1 MNAGPYRY
9 GHDVP
14 ARPRSGTRTPNLH
27 SAAARI
33 VLWDAASQSVRI
45 LVDSGVF
52 AELRAELLRRIPVHN
67 PDWTDYNASDPGV
80 TLLELL
86 AYLGEDLFHRF
97 NQLAESAC
105 SRSSTRLC
113 ARPES
118 ALVRTGQR
126 PAHGTGRPAKASPS
140 PLIPADVLPA

>member
-1 MNAGPYRY
+1 M
-9 GHDVP
+9 P
-14 ARPRSGTRTPNLH
+14 ARSRSGTRTTSLPG
-27 SAAARI
+27 AAARI

-52 AELRAELLRRIPVHN
+52 AELRDELLRRIPVHN

-86 AYLGEDLFHRF
+86 AYLGEDLLHRF
-97 NQLAESAC
+97 NQIAEPAC
-105 SRSSTRLC
+105 SSFSTQLC

-118 ALVRTGQR
+118 ELERT
-126 PAHGTGRPAKASPS
+126 
-140 PLIPADVLPA
+140 